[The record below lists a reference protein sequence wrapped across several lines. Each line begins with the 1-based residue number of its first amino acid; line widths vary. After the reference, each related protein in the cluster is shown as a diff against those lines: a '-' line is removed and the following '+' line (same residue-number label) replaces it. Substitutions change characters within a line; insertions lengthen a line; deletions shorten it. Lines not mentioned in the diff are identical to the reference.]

1 MKMAPLVSKRSSLK
15 DPKQVEDNLDYDDSE
30 TDHTIDVKQHVVCKP
45 LNGIEKLKR
54 NVRWSPTL
62 TENMLIE
69 RRIDIG
75 QGTKLRMW
83 YQVSVIKRYVKK
95 GVNKFVF
102 AQSLI

>member
-1 MKMAPLVSKRSSLK
+1 MAPLVSKRSTQK

-30 TDHTIDVKQHVVCKP
+30 TDHTIDVCKP

-69 RRIDIG
+69 RRIDVG

-102 AQSLI
+102 AQSLILFFVC